1 MLVESSDFISLRRD
15 GLYVD
20 TTDIL
25 NEPSPLVQSSTSII
39 VNFLIFYDKT
49 RCFSH
54 EIDSYWFCEENE
66 NNVFGKKKTLGYP
79 RVEYLGLSKWVKNQ
93 SAPLRRARYPRF

>member
-1 MLVESSDFISLRRD
+1 MLVGSSDFISLRRD

-20 TTDIL
+20 KTDIL
-25 NEPSPLVQSSTSII
+25 NELSPLVQSSTSII

-49 RCFSH
+49 RCFLL

-66 NNVFGKKKTLGYP
+66 NNVFGKKKNPRLSKGGMP
-79 RVEYLGLSKWVKNQ
+79 RVKQAG
-93 SAPLRRARYPRF
+93 